1 MPELGG
7 LHDMTDVKGLILYLL
22 KEARCILKEAQM
34 TEVLMADGLV
44 EYFDYTQAM
53 EQLLIAGMIDIA
65 SLEETNSFRITKRGL
80 AVEAEYEARIPYN
93 VRSKTLAALKEN
105 LRKRRE
111 EEQIFTEISPSQS
124 GYRVTCSI
132 SEGGETM
139 LAYEALVPDHRSAYL
154 VAERFRENPS
164 HYYQKMMEIILEDDL
179 FKKTR

>member
-1 MPELGG
+1 M
-7 LHDMTDVKGLILYLL
+7 
-22 KEARCILKEAQM
+22 
-34 TEVLMADGLV
+34 
-44 EYFDYTQAM
+44 
-53 EQLLIAGMIDIA
+53 
-65 SLEETNSFRITKRGL
+65 
-80 AVEAEYEARIPYN
+80 EAEYEARIPYN

-154 VAERFRENPS
+154 VAERFREDPS
-164 HYYQKMMEIILEDDL
+164 KYYQKMMEIILEDDL